1 MTHLEQV
8 LKDLKANLQEMAVL
22 VKNQLNRSRIA
33 LLEFDQ
39 SMANEVLHT
48 EKRVN
53 AMELQI
59 DKLCENIV
67 ALYNPVAT
75 DMRMVF
81 AFFKINSHLER
92 MGDYAKNI
100 AYNVLDLDEA
110 YSDSLLDRL
119 DLTRMFDIVNE
130 MIDENIVALVSG
142 NPDSAHAVFEMDIEL
157 NALHKKDIDVIVDEI
172 KANTNKTKSLLDLA
186 STVRRI
192 ERVGDYNTNIAEEL
206 IFCFEALVL
215 KHKNSGSL

>member
-8 LKDLKANLQEMAVL
+8 LKDLKNDLQEMAVL
-22 VKNQLNRSRIA
+22 VKNQLNRSRVA
-33 LLEFDQ
+33 LLEFDK

-100 AYNVLDLDEA
+100 AYNVLDLNEA
-110 YSDSLLDRL
+110 YSDTLLDNL
-119 DLTRMFDIVNE
+119 NLSRMFDIVNE

-142 NPDSAHAVFEMDIEL
+142 NPQSAHTVFEMDIEL
-157 NALHKKDIDVIVDEI
+157 NNLHKLDLDIIVEEI
-172 KANTNKTKSLLDLA
+172 KRNTDKTKSLLDLA

-206 IFCFEALVL
+206 IFYFEALVL
-215 KHKNSGSL
+215 KHKDNN

>member
-8 LKDLKANLQEMAVL
+8 LRDLKNNLQEMAVL

-100 AYNVLDLDEA
+100 AFNVLDLDEP
-110 YSDSLLDRL
+110 YSENLLQRL
-119 DLTRMFDIVNE
+119 NMPRMFDIVNE

-142 NPDSAHAVFEMDIEL
+142 NPESAHTVFEMDIEL
-157 NALHKKDIDVIVDEI
+157 NSLHRKDLDIIVEEI
-172 KANTNKTKSLLDLA
+172 KRHTDKTKSLLDLA

-192 ERVGDYNTNIAEEL
+192 ERVGDYNTNVAEEL
-206 IFCFEALVL
+206 IFYFEALVL
-215 KHKNSGSL
+215 KHKNNN